1 MDAVAITRV
10 INPCALIEIGH
21 DAVLTD
27 PYFVGR
33 GLPMHEQIGLRPD
46 QLPPLTAIL
55 GGHGVFD
62 HWQPRSLRSVA
73 RREQPAVLVGND
85 KMAHGARRAGFTWV
99 EVVDPGTT
107 TTVSDRLTITALP
120 GSRVLGFDTTA
131 FLLTTPGTS
140 VYVSTEAAD
149 VESVEA
155 AADRRVDIAVLPID
169 GLTLR
174 PARRRLVMD
183 AATALEATRRLGA
196 HTLMP
201 IHYSQRAIPGLL
213 RPTSGIDELV
223 RLAGEGP
230 TVRIVHGRTGERAA
244 A

>member
-73 RREQPAVLVGND
+73 QREQPAVLVGND
-85 KMAHGARRAGFTWV
+85 KMARGALAGGV
-99 EVVDPGTT
+99 HLG
-107 TTVSDRLTITALP
+107 RGR
-120 GSRVLGFDTTA
+120 GSRHDHDGVGPSGHHGPARVARLGFDTTA